1 MKKLISLILALLMFA
16 LPLCACKT
24 EKPAE
29 DPDIPEEEGPKELTH
44 EEKYDINNE
53 EISTFTN
60 PIQSVLAKGETWM
73 EYGVGDPFVMRYNGM
88 YYLYCSTKDN
98 NLGIKCWS
106 SKDLVNWT
114 YEGHCCSDKK
124 AIGAYAPEVY
134 YYNGKFYMYT
144 SPAGNGHYVY
154 ESDSPTGK
162 FTRVTGNFGMSIDG
176 SVLIDQNGIWHFYT
190 ADGGGIVAYNMASPT
205 EVLPGKTNVGAYMN
219 GWTEG
224 PMIIYHDGYYF
235 LTYTGNH
242 VWSKSYRINYAVS
255 SNAPTVFTPDNDNNP
270 LLVSTNKEI
279 FGIGHNSVVKGPDLD
294 GYYIV
299 YHSINQRVPQR
310 YMSIDRIYYNG
321 NTMNVLGPT
330 VTNQQTPLLPDIY
343 SFFDSEDDLAA
354 FEGKGAFLSDDLDL
368 LLNKNSMIISK
379 SKLPDAADRFTVELT
394 VSSIS
399 DGGKAGAIFGYKDDK
414 NYGKALF
421 DPDNQTLNVTIFV
434 NGEKTEKSF
443 KFKKSFKE
451 DVKFDCVQSMQIEKN
466 GEKFVFYVNDLEV
479 GKLDSELKCGAVGC
493 VTEGASAT
501 FGYIGAVDE
510 FGGSGAG
517 DLYKVVS
524 SDAGEFYAIYCS
536 NDNIKTVKNNS
547 EQCLVAEAGN
557 TYNYRIL
564 AEANGVYD
572 IAIQYRA
579 EADTKLAFYIDGEL
593 VEGLEM
599 TLAASRTMTVV
610 SGKITLPEGKH
621 SLSVEVVSGGAE
633 IRQYNILLSAEV
645 EETLIDFSSS
655 RDGNVYSDGSW
666 SVSGG
671 TISLGGNTKI
681 GKRLYGNENW
691 SDYTVEVEVTPTNGV
706 NAGLLVRA
714 INPGNPVLLNNSIT
728 DSNLRAGTDWVQ
740 GYFVGIS
747 ANAVVLGKQNYGWK
761 QLKTANGEFSVNE
774 TYTIKVECVGAN
786 IKVYVDGELK
796 IDYTD
801 ADEPWIQGMVG
812 LRCHAAAAKFDNL
825 KVTPIVNVTPAK

>member
-1 MKKLISLILALLMFA
+1 MKKILSFILALLMVA
-16 LPLCACKT
+16 LPLCACNPT
-24 EKPAE
+24 GVE
-29 DPDIPEEEGPKELTH
+29 PDIPDEQKPDEEKPLTH
-44 EEKYDINNE
+44 EEKYDINNAD
-53 EISTFTN
+53 ISTFTN
-60 PIQSVLAKGETWM
+60 PIQSVLVKGETWTD
-73 EYGVGDPFVMRYNGM
+73 YGTGDPFVMRYNGV
-88 YYLYCSTKDN
+88 YYLYVSTKDN
-98 NLGIKCWS
+98 NRGIKCWS

-114 YEGHCCSDKK
+114 YEGLCCNTKK
-124 AIGAYAPEVY
+124 TIGAYAPEVY

-144 SPAGNGHYVY
+144 SPAGKGHYVL

-162 FTRVTGNFGMSIDG
+162 FEEVTDNFGMSIDG
-176 SVLIDQNGIWHFYT
+176 SVLIDQNGTWHFYT
-190 ADGGGIVAYNMASPT
+190 ADGAGIVTYSMTSPT
-205 EVLPGKTNVGAYMN
+205 KVVPGKGNVGAYMN

-255 SNAPTVFTPDNDNNP
+255 SNSPTVFTPDNDSNP
-270 LLVSTNKEI
+270 LLVSTNNEI
-279 FGIGHNSVVKGPDLD
+279 YGIGHNSVVKGPDLD

-299 YHSINQRVPQR
+299 YHSINKVVPQR
-310 YMSIDRIYYNG
+310 HMSIDRIYYNG

-330 VTNQQTPLLPDIY
+330 VTDQQTPLFPDIY

-354 FEGKGAFLSDDLDL
+354 FDGKGAFYSTENDKGGELI
-368 LLNKNSMIISK
+368 LNKNSQIISK
-379 SKLPDAADRFTVELT
+379 TKLPAKADRFTIELT
-394 VSSIS
+394 VTSIS
-399 DGGKAGAIFGYKDDK
+399 DGGKAGAIFGYTDDK

-421 DPDNQTLNVTIFV
+421 DPENQTLNVTVFV
-434 NGEKTEKSF
+434 NGEKTEETF
-443 KFKKSFKE
+443 KLKKSFNE
-451 DVKFDCVQSMQIEKN
+451 DVKFDCLQAMQIEKN
-466 GEKFVFYVNDLEV
+466 GDDLVFYVNDLKV
-479 GKLDSELKCGAVGC
+479 GSFKSELKSGAVGC
-493 VTEGASAT
+493 VTEGGSAT

-536 NDNIKTVKNNS
+536 NDNIKTVDNKK
-547 EQCLVAEAGN
+547 EKCLVAEEGN

-572 IAIQYRA
+572 ISIQYRA
-579 EADTKLAFYIDGEL
+579 ESDTKLAFYIDGVL

-599 TLAASRTMTVV
+599 TLAASRTFTVA
-610 SGKITLPEGKH
+610 SGKITLPKGKQ
-621 SLSVEVVSGGAE
+621 SLSVEIVSGSAD
-633 IRQYNILLSAEV
+633 IRQYTLLLSAEV

-655 RDGNVYSDGSW
+655 RDGNVYTDGTW

-671 TISLGGNTKI
+671 KISLGGTTKI

-691 SDYTVEVEVTPTNGV
+691 SDYTVEVEVTPTSGI

-714 INPGNPVLLNNSIT
+714 TNPGNPVLLNNSI
-728 DSNLRAGTDWVQ
+728 SNDNLKAGTDWVQ
-740 GYFVGIS
+740 SYFVGLS
-747 ANAVVLGKQNYGWK
+747 GDSVVLGKQNYSWK
-761 QLKTANGEFSVNE
+761 QLKSASGTFSENE
-774 TYTIKVECVGAN
+774 TYTLKVECNGAN

-801 ADEPWIQGMVG
+801 VDDPWIQGMVG
-812 LRCHAAAAKFDNL
+812 LRCHTASAQFDNL
-825 KVTPIVNVTPAK
+825 KVTPIK